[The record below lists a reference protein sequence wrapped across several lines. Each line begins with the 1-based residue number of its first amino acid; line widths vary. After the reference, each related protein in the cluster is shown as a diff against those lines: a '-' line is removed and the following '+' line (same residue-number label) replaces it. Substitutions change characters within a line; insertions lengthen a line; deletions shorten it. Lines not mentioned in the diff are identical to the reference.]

1 MKGRVLFTE
10 KVLNLCLRHD
20 SPKRYHLSYHHINFV
35 KLDLSKVRT
44 LKALPRMTSSV
55 LAASGGDAICDVIV
69 VLAGTEPE
77 SSGSSQIMAASADEL
92 EDEAEFLGITF
103 SMPENNLKKD
113 QLIFR
118 ARIGGARAA

>member
-1 MKGRVLFTE
+1 
-10 KVLNLCLRHD
+10 
-20 SPKRYHLSYHHINFV
+20 
-35 KLDLSKVRT
+35 
-44 LKALPRMTSSV
+44 MTSSV

-77 SSGSSQIMAASADEL
+77 SSGSSQIIAASADEL

-118 ARIGGARAA
+118 ARIGGAA